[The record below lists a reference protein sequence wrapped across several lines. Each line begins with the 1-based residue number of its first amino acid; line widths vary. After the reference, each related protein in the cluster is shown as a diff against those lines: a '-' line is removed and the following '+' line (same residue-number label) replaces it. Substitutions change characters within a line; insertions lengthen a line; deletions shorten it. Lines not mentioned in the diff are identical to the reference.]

1 MSNNNIFFSVVWKFL
16 NGGTVQV
23 IQLAVSIIVARLLL
37 PEDFGVVA
45 LLLVFTSIAT
55 VFVQSGLGTA
65 LIQRKEI
72 TQI

>member
-45 LLLVFTSIAT
+45 LLLVFTSIAAKR
-55 VFVQSGLGTA
+55 VAG
-65 LIQRKEI
+65 R
-72 TQI
+72 